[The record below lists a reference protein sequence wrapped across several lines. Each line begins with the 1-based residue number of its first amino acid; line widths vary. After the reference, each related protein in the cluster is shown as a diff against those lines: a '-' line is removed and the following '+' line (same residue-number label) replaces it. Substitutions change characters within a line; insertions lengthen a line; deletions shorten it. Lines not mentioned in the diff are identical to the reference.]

1 MNGEVRIRED
11 HEMKKAILAIACIT
25 VAATLSMTIQS
36 FAEDGAAKPMH
47 VMLPP
52 DVIQCANFT
61 GKAGTCY
68 ALPRESIHLF
78 RRAGQQSHHPL
89 SPRGWI

>member
-52 DVIQCANFT
+52 DVIQCRTLQAKLARVTRFRVNRFT
-61 GKAGTCY
+61 CFVVLASNRTT
-68 ALPRESIHLF
+68 H
-78 RRAGQQSHHPL
+78 
-89 SPRGWI
+89 